1 MTKLTRREFVRNMAG
16 ASAGLA
22 LPRGFLQAAAAK
34 RSAPSVVGG
43 LTIGVQSFSFRA
55 FTLEKMIEAM
65 NDIGLTSLELWDGHL
80 HPVKNTEADFRD
92 ARAKL
97 DAAGIAVSA
106 YCPNFGSGQS
116 PEFFDRAFKGAG
128 ILGTSVMTTSTEKSV
143 VPKLDEWAKR
153 FNVTIGLHN
162 HYLSD
167 SWFKG
172 DKKANFEGPA
182 DFDEALK
189 TASPHI
195 AINLDIGHFSAAGY
209 DPVAFFKEH
218 HARIVSLHVKDRDKD
233 PLRSHRA
240 FGKGAT
246 PITAVLK
253 AAQEVKFKYAS
264 NIEWE
269 EDEQNPVPG
278 IRDSYAYIKKALA

>member
-1 MTKLTRREFVRNMAG
+1 MQKLTRREFVRNVTG
-16 ASAGLA
+16 AAAGLA
-22 LPRGFLQAAAAK
+22 VPRQILQAVGGK
-34 RSAPSVVGG
+34 HNPPSVVGG
-43 LTIGVQSFSFRA
+43 LTIGVQSFTFRA
-55 FTLEKMIEAM
+55 FTLDKMIEAM
-65 NDIGLTSLELWDGHL
+65 NDVGLTSVELWDGHL
-80 HPVKNTEADFRD
+80 HPMKNTEADFRA

-106 YCPNFGSGQS
+106 YCPNFAPDASQ
-116 PEFFDRAFKGAG
+116 EFFDRAFQGAG
-128 ILGTSVMTTSTEKSV
+128 LLGTSVMTTSTEKSV

-182 DFDEALK
+182 DYEEALK
-189 TASPHI
+189 NVSPHV
-195 AINLDIGHFSAAGY
+195 AINLDIGHFYAAGY

-233 PLRSHRA
+233 PLHSHRL

-246 PITAVLK
+246 PIAAVLK
-253 AAQEVKFKYAS
+253 AAQDVKFRYAS

-269 EDEQNPVPG
+269 EEEKNPVPG
-278 IRDSYAYIKKALA
+278 VRDAYAYIKQALA